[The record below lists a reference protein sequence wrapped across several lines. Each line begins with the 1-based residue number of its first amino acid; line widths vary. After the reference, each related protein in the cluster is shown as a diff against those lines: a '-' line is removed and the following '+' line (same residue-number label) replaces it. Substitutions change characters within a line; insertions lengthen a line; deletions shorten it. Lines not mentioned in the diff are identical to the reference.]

1 MICRRRD
8 GMNQQIEP
16 KSENELALEDL
27 GLGFIALFEKT
38 EGKADLEKAA
48 EYARVG

>member
-1 MICRRRD
+1 MI
-8 GMNQQIEP
+8 QQTEP

-27 GLGFIALFEKT
+27 GLGLIAFFEKA

-48 EYARVG
+48 EHARVG